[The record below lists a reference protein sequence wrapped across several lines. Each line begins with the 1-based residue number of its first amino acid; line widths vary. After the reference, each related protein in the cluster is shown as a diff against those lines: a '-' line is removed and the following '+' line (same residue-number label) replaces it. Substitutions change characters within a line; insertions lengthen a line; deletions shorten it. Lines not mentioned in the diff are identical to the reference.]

1 MNKKQQAKKLQNK
14 LYKEVTSTKNK
25 LTFVLAQFRQITDFL
40 EDVGINNLGEEMLEI
55 YNRLIEMDDR
65 IMDHSQLKT
74 DEEKKEYLQFVDF
87 VAKIQAEQIKLF
99 KSMTKNSIN
108 VDFIEDERTR
118 RNKKNAVK
126 HYNKSL

>member
-1 MNKKQQAKKLQNK
+1 MNNKQQAKKLQNK

-65 IMDHSQLKT
+65 IMDNSQLKT
-74 DEEKKEYLQFVDF
+74 DEEKKDYLQFVDF
-87 VAKIQAEQIKLF
+87 VAKVQAEQIKLF
-99 KSMTKNSIN
+99 KSMTNNSIN
-108 VDFIEDERTR
+108 VDLTEDER
-118 RNKKNAVK
+118 VDE
-126 HYNKSL
+126 